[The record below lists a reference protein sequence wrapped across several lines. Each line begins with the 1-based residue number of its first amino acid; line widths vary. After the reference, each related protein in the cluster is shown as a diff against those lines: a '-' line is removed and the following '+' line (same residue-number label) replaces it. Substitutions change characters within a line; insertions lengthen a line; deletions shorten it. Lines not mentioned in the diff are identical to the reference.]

1 MTATAKAAPRR
12 SELLDVAIACF
23 YEKGYAQTTLQDIA
37 DRMGFT
43 KAAIYYYAKNKEELL
58 VEIYSGIVEPAIAN
72 ARALIDESEADA
84 ESDGATVFVALIEQ
98 HLRTFLSNVEANAVF
113 EVQNVTLS
121 DPAKKQIQALSR
133 EYNNILLDVCEK
145 GMTDGSITAGNAV
158 VKVNATIGMCNS
170 AHRWYRPGGKFT
182 VDEVIQELAGIV
194 EAGIRTGSR
203 TAR

>member
-1 MTATAKAAPRR
+1 
-12 SELLDVAIACF
+12 
-23 YEKGYAQTTLQDIA
+23 
-37 DRMGFT
+37 
-43 KAAIYYYAKNKEELL
+43 
-58 VEIYSGIVEPAIAN
+58 
-72 ARALIDESEADA
+72 
-84 ESDGATVFVALIEQ
+84 
-98 HLRTFLSNVEANAVF
+98 
-113 EVQNVTLS
+113 LS
-121 DPAKKQIQALSR
+121 DPDKKQIQALSR
-133 EYNNILLDVCEK
+133 GYNNILLDLCEK